1 MSIDK
6 VLNTSYNR
14 LKKSRKA
21 LNQSVT
27 FKEEKKMKKI
37 FAAAALAAI
46 ILTNGTAAA
55 YESRGNQ
62 CGEHPEHLTGL
73 PAVVE
78 SVNMARAG
86 VIDWQDLP
94 EFIAADFELYRL
106 AGEIRA
112 WMYAHEI
119 AAGPTEDANPFR
131 KD

>member
-1 MSIDK
+1 
-6 VLNTSYNR
+6 
-14 LKKSRKA
+14 
-21 LNQSVT
+21 
-27 FKEEKKMKKI
+27 MKKI
-37 FAAAALAAI
+37 FIAAALAAI

-55 YESRGNQ
+55 YESRDNQ

-106 AGEIRA
+106 AGEIRT
-112 WMYAHEI
+112 WMYAHKI

>member
-1 MSIDK
+1 
-6 VLNTSYNR
+6 
-14 LKKSRKA
+14 
-21 LNQSVT
+21 
-27 FKEEKKMKKI
+27 MKKI

-46 ILTNGTAAA
+46 ILASGTAAA
-55 YESRGNQ
+55 YESRSNQ

-94 EFIAADFELYRL
+94 ELIAADFELYRL
-106 AGEIRA
+106 AGAIRE

-119 AAGPTEDANPFR
+119 AAGPTEGANPFR

>member
-1 MSIDK
+1 MK
-6 VLNTSYNR
+6 R
-14 LKKSRKA
+14 L
-21 LNQSVT
+21 
-27 FKEEKKMKKI
+27 

-46 ILTNGTAAA
+46 ILTGGTANA

-78 SVNMARAG
+78 TMNMVRAG

-106 AGEIRA
+106 AGEIRE